1 MANSSS
7 SSSGS
12 SKCSYTIGLVCL
24 SAVGFLL
31 SLYTSYVEVRAEQDR
46 SYRAMCDISERI
58 SCTKVFTSSYGRGF
72 GIIGKLF
79 GPSSPLNVP
88 NGFYGIFFYFVVA
101 GLSFSDNVRVAR
113 LNSYLI
119 LLANGLS
126 LYLAYL
132 LYFVLEDL
140 CLVCVSTYAINL
152 ISLIL
157 ALQKIQL
164 LVREEQVMRAMA
176 STIGGKRD

>member
-58 SCTKVFTSSYGRGF
+58 SCTKVFTSR
-72 GIIGKLF
+72 
-79 GPSSPLNVP
+79 
-88 NGFYGIFFYFVVA
+88 
-101 GLSFSDNVRVAR
+101 
-113 LNSYLI
+113 
-119 LLANGLS
+119 
-126 LYLAYL
+126 
-132 LYFVLEDL
+132 
-140 CLVCVSTYAINL
+140 
-152 ISLIL
+152 
-157 ALQKIQL
+157 
-164 LVREEQVMRAMA
+164 
-176 STIGGKRD
+176 